1 MLLTDLELPLRKNAA
16 SRDVDSQEGLQQV
29 IDLGLEKQ
37 NVETVWCDRV
47 NEAGRSVPVTEDRGR
62 GG

>member
-1 MLLTDLELPLRKNAA
+1 MSK
-16 SRDVDSQEGLQQV
+16 DVDSQEGIQEV
-29 IDLGLEKQ
+29 IDSGLEEQ
-37 NVETVWCDRV
+37 SVEAMWYDKV